1 MKKTLIAL
9 LIAGSCAMGIT
20 LEDAAKTGTGNLTL
34 DEATGAITA
43 VAVVDVAKL
52 QPLMAHDAELAKY
65 TLINFDG
72 TSDIGLQTNYGS
84 YNHDSNDGTPNVIN
98 TSGLWGCWNGA
109 NAYTFGSNSGF
120 ESASFWEGGVTA
132 AVTLT
137 YEYSKGT
144 SGTFT
149 LLDAEGNVLQ
159 SVGGEYNTTLRGQGL
174 TYSSVVFD
182 SNIVTNTYVF
192 NQVVTAEEAKSL
204 GKAAATAALQ
214 SGAVPEPT
222 TATLSLLALAGLAA
236 RRRRK

>member
-52 QPLMAHDAELAKY
+52 QTLMAHNAELAKY

-72 TSDIGLQTNYGS
+72 GSDIGLQTNYGS
-84 YNHDSNDGTPNVIN
+84 HNHDGNNDTPNVIN
-98 TSGLWGCWNGA
+98 TSGLWGCWNGGS
-109 NAYTFGSNSGF
+109 AYSFGSNDGF
-120 ESASFWEGGVTA
+120 ENATFWEGGVTA

-137 YEYSKGT
+137 Y
-144 SGTFT
+144 
-149 LLDAEGNVLQ
+149 
-159 SVGGEYNTTLRGQGL
+159 
-174 TYSSVVFD
+174 VF
-182 SNIVTNTYVF
+182 S
-192 NQVVTAEEAKSL
+192 QVVTAEEAKSL
-204 GKAAATAALQ
+204 GKAAAMAAL
-214 SGAVPEPT
+214 SSVAVPEPT
-222 TATLSLLALAGLAA
+222 TATLSLLALVGLAA

>member
-1 MKKTLIAL
+1 MYCPRMVLPSRAIPVRKEAGRSNCALNLNNKHIENKKMKKTLIAL

-34 DEATGAITA
+34 DEATSAITA

-52 QPLMAHDAELAKY
+52 QPLMAHNAELAKY

-72 TSDIGLQTNYGS
+72 GSDIGLQTNYGS
-84 YNHDSNDGTPNVIN
+84 HNHDSNDATPNVIN
-98 TSGLWGCWNGA
+98 TSGLWGCWNGS
-109 NAYTFGSNSGF
+109 NAYSFGSSSNAGF
-120 ESASFWEGGVTA
+120 ENATFWEGGVTA

-159 SVGGEYNTTLRGQGL
+159 SVGGVR
-174 TYSSVVFD
+174 F
-182 SNIVTNTYVF
+182 
-192 NQVVTAEEAKSL
+192 
-204 GKAAATAALQ
+204 
-214 SGAVPEPT
+214 
-222 TATLSLLALAGLAA
+222 
-236 RRRRK
+236 